1 MEKKNLSSNEIS
13 GTYHFLKTWDGYQMS
28 KETYQPLSVQNNRAL
43 VPYDESQVMIEVQ
56 HCVKLVFV
64 FYEANFPGKRL
75 ELYYIW
81 MIDIA
86 SYQSFNHFLKVQ
98 PSRRQQ
104 NAY

>member
-1 MEKKNLSSNEIS
+1 MSVLPSYCHGYLLLNISTIIGIRISSGKKNLSSNEIS

-75 ELYYIW
+75 ELYYI
-81 MIDIA
+81 
-86 SYQSFNHFLKVQ
+86 
-98 PSRRQQ
+98 
-104 NAY
+104 